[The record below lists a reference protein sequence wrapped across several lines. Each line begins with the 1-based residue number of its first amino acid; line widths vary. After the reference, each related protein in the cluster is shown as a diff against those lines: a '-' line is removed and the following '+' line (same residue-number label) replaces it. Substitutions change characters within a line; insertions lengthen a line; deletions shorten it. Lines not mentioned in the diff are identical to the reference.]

1 MNYNFDQRINRKGTG
16 SIKYDFAKHF
26 GKPEDS
32 LPLWVAD
39 MDFQTAPEI
48 LTRLQQSVA
57 HGVFGYSDN
66 KEAYVQAVAR
76 WYQKHFQWEIQ
87 PEWLV
92 KTPGVVF
99 AIAAAIRAFTK
110 EGDAV
115 LIQPPVYYP
124 FGNMIRENHR
134 QLVNNPLRLLDGHY
148 EIDFEDFEK
157 KIVEHSVKLFIL
169 CNPHNPVGRVWKEW
183 ELRKI
188 GELCKKYQ
196 VFVISDEIHCDFV
209 LPGHR
214 HQVFAAL
221 SPEYQEMTIT
231 CTAPSKTFNLAGLQV
246 SNIFIANPSC
256 RKQFVKAIS
265 QTGYEEINVMGLVAC
280 QAAYEEGEP
289 WLLALKEYL
298 EGNRTFVREYLAK
311 YLPMIHLI
319 EPEGTYLLWLD
330 FRELG
335 LTEEALESL
344 IVEKARL
351 WLDRGAMF
359 GKEGEG
365 FERINI
371 ACPRTT
377 LEQALSQLKKAV
389 TEQEV

>member
-66 KEAYVQAVAR
+66 KEAYVQAVAG

-246 SNIFIANPSC
+246 SNIFIANPSY

>member
-1 MNYNFDQRINRKGTG
+1 
-16 SIKYDFAKHF
+16 
-26 GKPEDS
+26 
-32 LPLWVAD
+32 
-39 MDFQTAPEI
+39 
-48 LTRLQQSVA
+48 
-57 HGVFGYSDN
+57 
-66 KEAYVQAVAR
+66 
-76 WYQKHFQWEIQ
+76 
-87 PEWLV
+87 
-92 KTPGVVF
+92 
-99 AIAAAIRAFTK
+99 
-110 EGDAV
+110 
-115 LIQPPVYYP
+115 
-124 FGNMIRENHR
+124 
-134 QLVNNPLRLLDGHY
+134 
-148 EIDFEDFEK
+148 
-157 KIVEHSVKLFIL
+157 
-169 CNPHNPVGRVWKEW
+169 
-183 ELRKI
+183 
-188 GELCKKYQ
+188 
-196 VFVISDEIHCDFV
+196 
-209 LPGHR
+209 
-214 HQVFAAL
+214 
-221 SPEYQEMTIT
+221 
-231 CTAPSKTFNLAGLQV
+231 
-246 SNIFIANPSC
+246 
-256 RKQFVKAIS
+256 
-265 QTGYEEINVMGLVAC
+265 MGLVAC

-298 EGNRTFVREYLAK
+298 EGNRTFVRKYLAK

>member
-66 KEAYVQAVAR
+66 KEAYVQAVAG

-246 SNIFIANPSC
+246 SNIFIANPSY

-298 EGNRTFVREYLAK
+298 EGNRTFIREYLAK

>member
-1 MNYNFDQRINRKGTG
+1 M
-16 SIKYDFAKHF
+16 
-26 GKPEDS
+26 
-32 LPLWVAD
+32 
-39 MDFQTAPEI
+39 
-48 LTRLQQSVA
+48 
-57 HGVFGYSDN
+57 
-66 KEAYVQAVAR
+66 
-76 WYQKHFQWEIQ
+76 
-87 PEWLV
+87 
-92 KTPGVVF
+92 
-99 AIAAAIRAFTK
+99 
-110 EGDAV
+110 
-115 LIQPPVYYP
+115 
-124 FGNMIRENHR
+124 
-134 QLVNNPLRLLDGHY
+134 
-148 EIDFEDFEK
+148 
-157 KIVEHSVKLFIL
+157 
-169 CNPHNPVGRVWKEW
+169 GRVWKEW

-246 SNIFIANPSC
+246 SNIFIANPSY

-298 EGNRTFVREYLAK
+298 EGNRTFIREYLAK